1 MFPGSK
7 SNSNIFNNEIIQI
20 DRFKSPIKCIW
31 GCLNIRMVLFK
42 LHHIQQVM
50 MTLYQVRY
58 QNIRAWQVPPF
69 VKVSSMSTIA
79 SFYFY
84 PFA

>member
-20 DRFKSPIKCIW
+20 DRFMCIW
-31 GCLNIRMVLFK
+31 GCLNIGMAHFK

-58 QNIRAWQVPPF
+58 QNIKTWQVPPF
-69 VKVSSMSTIA
+69 VQVSSMSTIA